1 MGYEWIDG
9 YCMEKK
15 GVTKDFQPAWNAARY
30 FVGGKMFAMR
40 GGDKY
45 GKPIFTMKLD
55 PQYGELLRQQFS
67 DVVPGYYSNKVH
79 WNSLYLD
86 GCVPDETVRDMVDGA
101 YQAAFKTLTKK
112 AQREIEEM

>member
-55 PQYGELLRQQFS
+55 PQYSEFLRQQFS
-67 DVVPGYYSNKVH
+67 DIVPGYYSNKAH
-79 WNSLYLD
+79 WSSLYLD
-86 GCVPDETVRDMVDGA
+86 GGVPDDIVRDMVDGA
-101 YQAAFKTLTKK
+101 YQAAFKTLAKK
-112 AQREIEEM
+112 VQREIEEM